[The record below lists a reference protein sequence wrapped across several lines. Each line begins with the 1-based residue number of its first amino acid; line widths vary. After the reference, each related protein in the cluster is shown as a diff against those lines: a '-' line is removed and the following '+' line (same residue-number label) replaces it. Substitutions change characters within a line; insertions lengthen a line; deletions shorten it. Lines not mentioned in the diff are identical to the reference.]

1 MNSFPAKYH
10 RLETVPVPVGEV
22 MVGGGHPVVLQSMTN
37 TSTMDTAATVAQSMR
52 LVDAGASLVR
62 ITAPSVKAAENLQE
76 IKTALRR
83 KGYRVPLIADIHY
96 QAKAAEVA
104 ARIVEKVRINPGN
117 YTDRSVPGKKTFSDA
132 DYQAELER
140 IHSRLKPLVQVCNT
154 YGTALRVG
162 SNHGSLSQR
171 IMSRYGNSPEGMA
184 VAAMEFI
191 EILEDLGFHKIV
203 VSMKASNPRVMVYS
217 VRRMVAMMQAHG
229 RVYPFHLGVTEAG
242 NGREGRIKSAVG
254 ISSLLEEGIGD
265 TIRVSLT
272 EAPEKELPVAAL
284 IAGHYGE
291 MTSAKEP
298 LSVSLPVGHTAY
310 RGRMNKHEHPVW
322 AIPSEVPPPAIS
334 WITVTTPSL
343 SEDLLRAVAGDERL
357 GVILDLSRATALCP
371 YRTLFAQ
378 LARLEREVFVMLKAD
393 FGSLPKEELYV
404 KAARLFGFFLLDG
417 LGDGV
422 MASSRV
428 ISDEAL
434 YPVLLDLLQASRVR
448 ISKAEFIACPSCG
461 RTQFNIEKAL
471 EEVKKATSS
480 LKGLTIGVMGCIVNG
495 PGEMADADYGY
506 VGAGRGKVALYK
518 GQQQVANNVPEE
530 EAVQRLLELIERD
543 TPS

>member
-191 EILEDLGFHKIV
+191 EILEDLGFHK
-203 VSMKASNPRVMVYS
+203 
-217 VRRMVAMMQAHG
+217 
-229 RVYPFHLGVTEAG
+229 
-242 NGREGRIKSAVG
+242 
-254 ISSLLEEGIGD
+254 
-265 TIRVSLT
+265 
-272 EAPEKELPVAAL
+272 
-284 IAGHYGE
+284 
-291 MTSAKEP
+291 
-298 LSVSLPVGHTAY
+298 
-310 RGRMNKHEHPVW
+310 
-322 AIPSEVPPPAIS
+322 
-334 WITVTTPSL
+334 
-343 SEDLLRAVAGDERL
+343 
-357 GVILDLSRATALCP
+357 
-371 YRTLFAQ
+371 
-378 LARLEREVFVMLKAD
+378 
-393 FGSLPKEELYV
+393 
-404 KAARLFGFFLLDG
+404 
-417 LGDGV
+417 
-422 MASSRV
+422 
-428 ISDEAL
+428 
-434 YPVLLDLLQASRVR
+434 
-448 ISKAEFIACPSCG
+448 
-461 RTQFNIEKAL
+461 
-471 EEVKKATSS
+471 
-480 LKGLTIGVMGCIVNG
+480 
-495 PGEMADADYGY
+495 
-506 VGAGRGKVALYK
+506 
-518 GQQQVANNVPEE
+518 
-530 EAVQRLLELIERD
+530 
-543 TPS
+543 